1 MTYSDSQNK
10 SYQMAFIFA
19 ALIGESPEYAWVTRK
34 YSKRIIYNCS
44 FVDSKRLIG
53 SFRYWLKLMY

>member
-34 YSKRIIYNCS
+34 YSRNGEGKW
-44 FVDSKRLIG
+44 SKRL
-53 SFRYWLKLMY
+53 SLSDLPVRETA